1 MSLPVGSASPMLGDR
16 INVTLLLL
24 QIQSVIFQTTNGENC
39 LQYRIGA
46 KFITHT
52 VMAVKQDTLWDR
64 FLSPLI
70 QGLIDQEQMLQLRDK
85 IDWEQTI
92 EHYQSP
98 AFSYPDYYRTQN
110 FHGIEGG
117 YLTQTAAISYD
128 PITQYVLPPY
138 EPWVRQRLIM
148 EVRSQPRRILDLGC
162 GTGSTTL
169 LLQQAYPYAT
179 VTGLDLSPYMLAVAQ
194 DKANQADLDINW
206 QHGTAE
212 STQFA
217 PASFDLITASLLFHE
232 TPPAI
237 TQAILAES
245 WRLLAPGG
253 QILILDG
260 NQRTL
265 RSLDWLNN
273 VFEEPY
279 IQAYAAGNLDAW
291 MGKAGFDEVQTK
303 DVFGLNQLTSG
314 IRYNS

>member
-1 MSLPVGSASPMLGDR
+1 
-16 INVTLLLL
+16 
-24 QIQSVIFQTTNGENC
+24 
-39 LQYRIGA
+39 
-46 KFITHT
+46 
-52 VMAVKQDTLWDR
+52 MAVKQDTLWDR

-70 QGLIDQEQMLQLRDK
+70 QGLIDQEQMIQLRDS
-85 IDWEQTI
+85 IDWDRSI
-92 EHYQSP
+92 KHYQSP
-98 AFSYPDYYRTQN
+98 TFSYPAYYHTQN

-138 EPWVRQRLIM
+138 EPWVRQQLMM
-148 EVRSQPRRILDLGC
+148 EIHSQPRRILDLGC
-162 GTGSTTL
+162 GTGSTTIL
-169 LLQQAYPYAT
+169 LKQAFPFAT

-194 DKANQADLDINW
+194 AKAQRANLDINW
-206 QHGTAE
+206 QHGSAE
-212 STQFA
+212 STQFLS
-217 PASFDLITASLLFHE
+217 ASFDLITASLLFHE

-245 WRLLAPGG
+245 RRLLTSGG
-253 QILILDG
+253 QIAILDG
-260 NQRTL
+260 NQQTL

-303 DVFGLNQLTSG
+303 DVFWLNQLTTG
-314 IRYNS
+314 ISS